1 MTATRRYLLTGIV
14 AALTLAG
21 CAPVKESQGEKIES
35 FKAAV
40 RARTLPM
47 AIGPGGIVDTVL
59 IDESA
64 KSVTVMMNPS
74 FAQAPFRPESVRRAY
89 SVVDSALGEPF
100 DGYSF
105 KIRAL
110 QEPLEELVPNYYR
123 ADSVALDVRRLPRAT
138 GERPEPI
145 VRNVSS
151 PVSAPQGLSGDNI
164 GLWHSHGLYYNSK
177 EDRWQWQ
184 RARLFES
191 VEDLGPMMF
200 TLPYLVP
207 MLENAGARVFLPR
220 ERDTQRNEV
229 IVDNDSSAPGHSE
242 KGSWIAGAGRGFAVG
257 TPPYSGHHNPFTA
270 GTYRET
276 SSDAVPSASTAWT
289 PDIPETGTY
298 AVYVSYAAA
307 PGNVS
312 DARYVVYH
320 AGGATEFLVNQRI
333 GGGTWVYIGT
343 FRFHSGTHPDSGRV
357 VLTNE
362 SEQAGRTIT
371 ADAVRFGGGMG
382 VVARNG
388 VTSGRPKYIEGARY
402 YLQFAGIHDTLV
414 YDLNADQHDYK
425 DDYQSRGEYINYL
438 RGAPYGPNGNRLV
451 AGLGIPVDLSLAFH
465 TDAGITTNDTVV
477 GTLSIYSIE
486 GKDSARVFPDSMSR
500 LANRDLGD
508 LVQTQLVDD
517 LRALHDPAWTRRSLR
532 NDDYSECVRPN
543 VPSVLLEL
551 LSHQNMLD
559 VKFML
564 DPRFQF
570 DASRAIYKAMLRFL
584 ATQEQRPYVVQP
596 LPVTHMAAELVEGPS
611 VRLRWRPQP
620 DRLEP
625 GATPATYVV
634 YQRTED
640 GGFDNG
646 RIVEDTSVVI
656 GPLEPGRIYGFKV
669 TAVNDGGESFPSEI
683 LSVCELP
690 NARERAMIVNGFTR
704 VCGPMFVE
712 TEGFAG
718 VMSRLDAGVPDRV
731 ALDVTGEQYD
741 FTPASRWLT
750 DDAPGHGASHA
761 NLEGSIIPGNS
772 FDFPY
777 VHGVALRSAG
787 MSFVSASKAAVMDG
801 IAPLQPYSMVD
812 LILGEERETGWPRAS
827 MDSVRGRQF
836 KAFPRALQ
844 IALRSYAK
852 SGGNLFVSGAYV
864 GSDLSDSIDMAFAK
878 EVLHYRLSTG
888 FASQT
893 GCVLPTRGG
902 SFPDTLAISFA
913 TEPTESLY
921 GVEAPDGLTP
931 TDGGVTALRYGDSMT
946 GAGLA
951 WKGSS
956 RVFVLGFPFETVTE
970 GGQRAA
976 LMHEILGFF
985 RR

>member
-1 MTATRRYLLTGIV
+1 MRPDQRIP
-14 AALTLAG
+14 AG
-21 CAPVKESQGEKIES
+21 EDRLPQVRSPRQDAPDDD
-35 FKAAV
+35 
-40 RARTLPM
+40 R
-47 AIGPGGIVDTVL
+47 PGGGVDTVL
-59 IDESA
+59 VDDAA
-64 KSVTVMMNPS
+64 KSVTVVMNPS
-74 FAQAPFRPESVRRAY
+74 FAQAPFRTESVRRVY

-105 KIRAL
+105 SIRAL
-110 QEPLEELVPNYYR
+110 QEPIEELVPNYYR
-123 ADSVALDVRRLPRAT
+123 ADTVAPDLRRLPKAT
-138 GERPEPI
+138 GERPDPI
-145 VRNVSS
+145 VRNASS
-151 PVSAPQGLSGDNI
+151 PVRASRGLAGGNI
-164 GLWHSHGLYYNSK
+164 GLWHSHGLYYNRN
-177 EDRWQWQ
+177 EDRWMWQ

-200 TLPYLVP
+200 TLPYIVP

-229 IVDNDSSAPGHSE
+229 IVDNDSSATGHVE
-242 KGSWIAGAGRGFAVG
+242 KGAWTPGTGPGFGIG
-257 TPPYSGHHNPFTA
+257 TPPYSGNHNPFAA

-276 SSDAVPSASTAWT
+276 SSDAVPSASTTWT
-289 PDIPETGTY
+289 PHVPETGSY
-298 AVYVSYAAA
+298 AVYVSYAASPA
-307 PGNVS
+307 NVS

-333 GGGTWVYIGT
+333 GGGTWIYLGS
-343 FRFHSGTHPDSGRV
+343 FRFHAGTHPDSGRV

-362 SEQAGRTIT
+362 SEQAGRRIT

-382 VVARNG
+382 VIARNG
-388 VTSGRPKYIEGARY
+388 VTSGRPRYIEGARY
-402 YLQFAGIHDTLV
+402 YLQFAGVPDTLV
-414 YDLNADQHDYK
+414 YNLNADQHDYK

-438 RGAPYGPNGNRLV
+438 RGAPYGPNGDRLLP
-451 AGLGIPVDLSLAFH
+451 GLGIPVDLSLAFH
-465 TDAGITTNDTVV
+465 TDAGITTNDTVI

-486 GKDSARVFPDSMSR
+486 AKDSARVFPDSVSR
-500 LANRDLGD
+500 LANRDLAD

-517 LRALHDPAWTRRSLR
+517 IRALHDPAWSRRSLR
-532 NDDYSECVRPN
+532 NADYSECVRPN

-551 LSHQNMLD
+551 LSHQNLFD
-559 VKFML
+559 SKFML

-570 DASRAIYKAMLRFL
+570 DASRAIYKAMLRFV
-584 ATQEQRPYVVQP
+584 ATQERRPYVVQP
-596 LPVTHMAAELVEGPS
+596 LPVTHMAATTIDGPS
-611 VRLRWRPQP
+611 ARLSWRPQP
-620 DRLEP
+620 DPLEP
-625 GATPATYVV
+625 GAMPTHYVV
-634 YQRTED
+634 YQRIED

-646 RIVEDTSVVI
+646 RLVQDTSAVI
-656 GPLEPGRIYGFKV
+656 GPLEPGRIYSFKV

-690 NARERAMIVNGFTR
+690 GARERAMIVNGFTR
-704 VCGPMFVE
+704 VCGPMFIE
-712 TEGFAG
+712 ADGFSG

-731 ALDVTGEQYD
+731 ALNITGEQYD
-741 FTPASRWLT
+741 FSPASRWLT

-761 NLEGSIIPGNS
+761 NREGSIVAGNS

-777 VHGVALRSAG
+777 VHGRSLRAAG

-801 IAPLQPYSMVD
+801 VADLKPYAMVD

-836 KAFPRALQ
+836 KAFPRGLQ
-844 IALRSYAK
+844 SALRSYAQ
-852 SGGNLFVSGAYV
+852 SGGNLFVSGAYL
-864 GSDLSDSIDMAFAK
+864 GTDLRDSIDIAFAK

-888 FASQT
+888 FASRT
-893 GCVLPTRGG
+893 GQVLPTRG
-902 SFPDTLAISFA
+902 SVFSDSLALTFA
-913 TEPTESLY
+913 TEPTETGY
-921 GVEAPDGLTP
+921 GVEAPDGIAP
-931 TDGGVTALRYGDSMT
+931 AGGGVPALRYGDSMT

-956 RVFVLGFPFETVTE
+956 GVVVLGFPFETVVGET
-970 GGQRAA
+970 RRTA